1 MTTKT
6 AILQA
11 IRHKCLDC
19 SVYQPIE
26 VRECPVSTCGLWP
39 FRFGVDPDPS
49 RTRGF
54 AKSPVYKGHSAARD
68 LDGSPVALN
77 PSPLEIGPLDAS
89 FAESRAIAAGS
100 IDVDP

>member
-6 AILQA
+6 AVLQA

-26 VRECPVSTCGLWP
+26 VRECPVTRCALWP
-39 FRFGVDPDPS
+39 FRFGTDPAPS

-54 AKSPVYKGHSAARD
+54 AKSPVYTDGFGASAEEGTLTPGTR
-68 LDGSPVALN
+68 P
-77 PSPLEIGPLDAS
+77 PSEIGLQHAS
-89 FAESRAIAAGS
+89 FSESGAILAAGEN
-100 IDVDP
+100 

>member
-6 AILQA
+6 AILHA

-19 SVYQPIE
+19 CVYQPAE

-39 FRFGVDPDPS
+39 FRLGMDPDPS

-54 AKSPVYKGHSAARD
+54 AKSPVYTDHFQQGAAIPD
-68 LDGSPVALN
+68 T
-77 PSPLEIGPLDAS
+77 AS
-89 FAESRAIAAGS
+89 HRIQTGKC
-100 IDVDP
+100 

>member
-19 SVYQPIE
+19 SGHQLAE
-26 VRECPVSTCGLWP
+26 VRACPLTTCGLWP
-39 FRFGVDPDPS
+39 YRFGMDPDPS

-54 AKSPVYKGHSAARD
+54 AKSPVYTDGFDESEPLPMTQPGGH
-68 LDGSPVALN
+68 
-77 PSPLEIGPLDAS
+77 
-89 FAESRAIAAGS
+89 
-100 IDVDP
+100 